1 MKINWKIRFK
11 NRVFVVSFTTLI
23 VGFVYQVLGLF
34 DIVPKVNQDN
44 VLQIIMLVVN
54 VLSGLGI
61 VVDSTTKGIGDSD
74 RALRRKDFEK

>member
-11 NRVFVVSFTTLI
+11 NRVFVVNFTTLI